1 MKLFPNKKNFLILN
15 ILINNLRDIFKINKS
30 ECQEIDVEIKN
41 NIFN

>member
-30 ECQEIDVEIKN
+30 EYHEIDVEIKN